1 MKTKLN
7 KPRSLVSLDAK
18 KRRAGKM
25 KDKRQKRQSNPY
37 KMEKLWQ

>member
-18 KRRAGKM
+18 RRRAGKM
-25 KDKRQKRQSNPY
+25 KDKRLKRQTNIN
-37 KMEKLWQ
+37 KQLWKQK